1 MLAMGHVLT
10 PMLAAASM
18 DGAIMTT
25 VLPSVE
31 MEMLA
36 MGNVKSPIISAVIMD
51 IVIIAVPPI
60 IASIKIMDI
69 VIIAVPPPPPLTL
82 PPRVPQFPSSRQ
94 SLPSQA

>member
-25 VLPSVE
+25 VLVE
-31 MEMLA
+31 MEVLA
-36 MGNVKSPIISAVIMD
+36 LGHALTPIIAATTMD
-51 IVIIAVPPI
+51 IVIFVLSLLPP
-60 IASIKIMDI
+60 
-69 VIIAVPPPPPLTL
+69 TL
-82 PPRVPQFPSSRQ
+82 PPRPSSRQ

>member
-1 MLAMGHVLT
+1 MLAMEHTL
-10 PMLAAASM
+10 MLAAACM

-31 MEMLA
+31 MGLLA
-36 MGNVKSPIISAVIMD
+36 MGNVKSPIIA
-51 IVIIAVPPI
+51 AN
-60 IASIKIMDI
+60 MDI
-69 VIIAVPPPPPLTL
+69 VIIAVPPPSPPTL

>member
-10 PMLAAASM
+10 LMLAAACM

-31 MEMLA
+31 MGLLA
-36 MGNVKSPIISAVIMD
+36 MGNVKSPIIA
-51 IVIIAVPPI
+51 A
-60 IASIKIMDI
+60 IKNLDI

-82 PPRVPQFPSSRQ
+82 PPRVPQFPSSR
-94 SLPSQA
+94 